1 MIKLFF
7 EGGFLM
13 YPLAICFLITLV
25 IVIERSIFWF
35 SQFLNKKSS
44 NLDQILVLLQANK
57 LSEVKQECT
66 RSKYL
71 INKIILKCIDAPPH
85 ILRQVAEIEVT
96 KEFIRLKKF
105 HHVLD
110 TIVAV
115 STMIGILGTVI
126 GIIISFQAM
135 ASAGMDDPK
144 AVTGGIGQAL
154 ITTATGL
161 VIAIFAMVFQYFFNS
176 KILKVSSQIEIYVTE
191 LEVLQAKEYE
201 PDSSQ

>member
-1 MIKLFF
+1 
-7 EGGFLM
+7 
-13 YPLAICFLITLV
+13 
-25 IVIERSIFWF
+25 
-35 SQFLNKKSS
+35 
-44 NLDQILVLLQANK
+44 
-57 LSEVKQECT
+57 
-66 RSKYL
+66 
-71 INKIILKCIDAPPH
+71 
-85 ILRQVAEIEVT
+85 
-96 KEFIRLKKF
+96 
-105 HHVLD
+105 
-110 TIVAV
+110 
-115 STMIGILGTVI
+115 
-126 GIIISFQAM
+126 M